1 MSPRIDT
8 RVLPSALQNN
18 SQIQLLNDVWLLT
31 ILAVLIGTGVPW
43 LASDFQVNVVAA
55 SWGLLALGAVH
66 VALTFIGA
74 PLRLRTVWHA
84 RAITSLE
91 VAGVVFIGFIWDH
104 VGALQNPLFLIVFV
118 LPIIG
123 AIFLSRWH
131 PYLLAAVSIVT
142 VGFVSLSEA
151 PELRWF
157 ASGWFGSDAWLVWLF
172 GRAAAATEPSF
183 SAFSAPLNYLIVL
196 LEVFSIGL
204 IACAVA
210 AEYVGIIFGR
220 LNEDSAIARNEAER
234 GEELWSS
241 LIEQLPL
248 PALLIDPASLV
259 VVAAS
264 ESAETYLH
272 PKDGILEG
280 RSLFEVLKFSYP
292 DVVQELITGADG
304 EAPSTVIRI
313 GEDLQLTRVRVL
325 HVMHKQRRL
334 ALLTIEDGT
343 EIFCVRSALDSSEY
357 AAVVVGPKGRVLAF
371 NKLVIGLLGSAEV
384 GMEAGTLLPQ
394 SDPGLRWWEP
404 GLTGRRK
411 MHMQIGSRIYQ
422 LTTSAIPLPGE
433 EASIFAVSFLPVA
446 SGVTADPSATS
457 STIVT
462 GTLRQLR

>member
-1 MSPRIDT
+1 MSSRFDAH
-8 RVLPSALQNN
+8 VLPSPVQTN

-31 ILAVLIGTGVPW
+31 ILAVLIGAGVPW
-43 LASDFQVNVVAA
+43 LASDFQVNVVSA
-55 SWGLLALGAVH
+55 SCGLLALGAIH
-66 VALTFIGA
+66 VALTLLA
-74 PLRLRTVWHA
+74 SPLRLKMVWQVKT
-84 RAITSLE
+84 ITALE
-91 VAGVVFIGFIWDH
+91 VAGVVLMGFIWDQ
-104 VGALQNPLFLIVFV
+104 VGALQNPLFLILFV
-118 LPIIG
+118 LPIVG

-142 VGFVSLSEA
+142 VGFVSLIES

-157 ASGWFGSDAWLVWLF
+157 VGSLVGSEVWPVWLF
-172 GRAAAATEPSF
+172 GSAATATGPSF
-183 SAFSAPLNYLIVL
+183 SAFSAPLNYQIVL

-220 LNEDSAIARNEAER
+220 LNEHAAIARSEAER

-241 LIEQLPL
+241 LVEQLPL
-248 PALLIDPASLV
+248 PALLIDPASLG

-264 ESAETYLH
+264 ASAGSYLLLT
-272 PKDGILEG
+272 DDVLEG

-304 EAPSTVIRI
+304 EAPSAVIRI
-313 GEDLQLTRVRVL
+313 GEDLRITLVRVL
-325 HVMHKQRRL
+325 HVMHKGRRL
-334 ALLTIEDGT
+334 ALMTIEDRT
-343 EIFCVRSALDSSEY
+343 EIFCVRSALDTSEY
-357 AAVVVGPKGRVLAF
+357 AAVVVDSKGRVLAF
-371 NKLVIGLLGSAEV
+371 SKLVIGLLGSVEV
-384 GMEAGTLLPQ
+384 GMAAGMLLPQ

-422 LTTSAIPLPGE
+422 LTASAIRMPGE

-446 SGVTADPSATS
+446 SGVTADSSATN
-457 STIVT
+457 STVIT
-462 GTLRQLR
+462 GTLRRLR

>member
-8 RVLPSALQNN
+8 RALPSPLQNN

-31 ILAVLIGTGVPW
+31 IFAVLFGTGVPW
-43 LASDFQVNVVAA
+43 LASDFQINVVSA
-55 SWGLLALGAVH
+55 SLGLLALGAVH
-66 VALTFIGA
+66 VALTLMGA
-74 PLRLRTVWHA
+74 PLRRQTVWHA
-84 RAITSLE
+84 RAITALE

-118 LPIIG
+118 LPIVG

-142 VGFVSLSEA
+142 VAFVSLSEA

-157 ASGWFGSDAWLVWLF
+157 ASGLIGSDVWLVRLF
-172 GRAAAATEPSF
+172 GRDAAATGSSF

-210 AEYVGIIFGR
+210 AEYVGIILGR
-220 LNEDSAIARNEAER
+220 LNENAAIARKEAER
-234 GEELWSS
+234 GEKLWSS
-241 LIEQLPL
+241 LVEQLPL
-248 PALLIDPASLV
+248 PALLIDPASLG

-264 ESAETYLH
+264 ASAGSYLR

-292 DVVQELITGADG
+292 DVVQELIAGADG
-304 EAPSTVIRI
+304 EAPSTVVRI
-313 GEDLQLTRVRVL
+313 GEDLRLTLVRVL
-325 HVMHKQRRL
+325 HVMHKERRL
-334 ALLTIEDGT
+334 ALLTIQDGT
-343 EIFCVRSALDSSEY
+343 EIFCVRSALDTSEY
-357 AAVVVGPKGRVLAF
+357 AAVVVDPKGRVLAF

-384 GMEAGTLLPQ
+384 GMEAARLLPQ

-404 GLTGRRK
+404 GLAGRRK

-422 LTTSAIPLPGE
+422 LTASAIPLPGE
-433 EASIFAVSFLPVA
+433 EASIYAVSFLPVA
-446 SGVTADPSATS
+446 SGVTADPSATN